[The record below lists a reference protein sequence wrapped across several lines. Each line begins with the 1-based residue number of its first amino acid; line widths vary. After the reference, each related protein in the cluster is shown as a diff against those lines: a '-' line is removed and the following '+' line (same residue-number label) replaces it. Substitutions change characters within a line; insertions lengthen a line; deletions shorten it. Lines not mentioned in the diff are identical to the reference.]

1 MQFLTVTAC
10 QSCVVD
16 VQRQAE
22 TRAVPEGPQRKKG
35 GRSMFRKCPTR
46 KGLNLILS
54 HRSSTNQ
61 VVPRLNKLK
70 EARLGLRVR
79 SKTNAPIVCT

>member
-35 GRSMFRKCPTR
+35 GRSMFGKCPTR
-46 KGLNLILS
+46 KGVNLILS
-54 HRSSTNQ
+54 HRPSTNQ
-61 VVPRLNKLK
+61 VVPRLNKLE

-79 SKTNAPIVCT
+79 SNTNAPMVRT